1 MPFQFYCPQGHL
13 LEGHESQMGQ
23 QSQCPICGGVFVI
36 PMAPG
41 MPGPQPGWSPGYS
54 PQPPGYYPPQT
65 PAAPPGAFVGYPTYP
80 GAFQPGYSSAGAY
93 PGGYVGGPMP
103 GGQQPWAGYEQ
114 PPPQPGYPGGA
125 AMVPGGMSYPGAAA
139 DATPGASSPAPFT
152 DFQIQTEPA
161 AAGAEVAAPAPP
173 VEEPKPEPPPEKQE
187 PRVVRIPCPQGHEL
201 QTPMDMVA
209 QDVLCP
215 ICGTQFHLRY
225 EDSVEFKEEQAELQ
239 RRKAERVNQVA
250 LKWSIGAAV
259 VVVLGILGMMIYLA
273 FAGPAEP
280 THNPAIV
287 PAVEEPAGKPNR
299 STSEPANDTPAPTES
314 TEADTGP

>member
-23 QSQCPICGGVFVI
+23 QSQCPICGSVFVI

-41 MPGPQPGWSPGYS
+41 MPGPQPAWSPGYS
-54 PQPPGYYPPQT
+54 PQPPGYYPPQV
-65 PAAPPGAFVGYPTYP
+65 PAAPPGAYAGYPNYP
-80 GAFQPGYSSAGAY
+80 AAFQPGTHPAGAY
-93 PGGYVGGPMP
+93 PGGYAGGPMP
-103 GGQQPWAGYEQ
+103 GGQQPWPGYEHAPVQ
-114 PPPQPGYPGGA
+114 PAYPGGA
-125 AMVPGGMSYPGAAA
+125 AAMPPGGMAYPGVAA
-139 DATPGASSPAPFT
+139 GAMPNGSSPAPFA

-161 AAGAEVAAPAPP
+161 AASVETAATAQP

-187 PRVVRIPCPQGHEL
+187 PRIVRIPCPQGHEL
-201 QTPMDMVA
+201 QTPMDMVQ

-225 EDSVEFKEEQAELQ
+225 EDSVEFKEEQAELR

-259 VVVLGILGMMIYLA
+259 VVVLGIIGMMIYLA
-273 FAGPAEP
+273 FTAPAEP
-280 THNPAIV
+280 THNPAV
-287 PAVEEPAGKPNR
+287 DSAVEEPTGK
-299 STSEPANDTPAPTES
+299 EP
-314 TEADTGP
+314 EARDEPQREAAAADSDQADAEP